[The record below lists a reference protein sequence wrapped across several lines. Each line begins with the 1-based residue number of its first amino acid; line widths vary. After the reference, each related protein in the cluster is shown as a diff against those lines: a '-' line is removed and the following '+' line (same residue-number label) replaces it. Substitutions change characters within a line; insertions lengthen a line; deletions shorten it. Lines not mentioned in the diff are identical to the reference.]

1 MDANKLTNFTK
12 VLHKNDRASEVLV
25 FDGQGNTSSISP
37 EDLVVGTATKLE
49 TPVQIDFQG
58 DIQGVLSFNGSEETP
73 VVSNIT
79 VKDNSH
85 NHTIDNVSGLRG
97 EIDSKVDV
105 ADYKDSD
112 VKLKYESNA
121 DTNAFTDSEKSK
133 LSTVETGAEVNTVNS
148 VLGQVGDVDLDT
160 DDIAEGLTN
169 QYFTTDRARNSIS
182 VSGDLSYSS
191 GVISFNE
198 TYSTP
203 SEVKTAYESNADTN
217 AFTDSE
223 KSKLS
228 TVETGAEVNTVNSV
242 NGYSGNVSLDKSDVG
257 LSSVTDDVQLKRDSN
272 LLDVP
277 NKSFA
282 RTNLGLAEVAAT
294 GNFADMSGEVTE
306 SQLSQ
311 ELAEKVNDTLP
322 YNLDATTAP
331 TANDDINAGW
341 KRGSL
346 WIDTT
351 SQKAYRCV
359 DNTSGAAVWVDT
371 SLSTSELATVALSGS
386 YNDLNNKPSNA
397 TETVSGFMSASDK
410 AKLDTVETGAEVN
423 TVNSVAGKT
432 GLVTLNTSDVSEG
445 ANQYFTTDRA
455 REAISVSGDLTY
467 SNGIISFNETYSTP
481 VDIKTAYESNTNTNT
496 FTDSEKSK
504 LSGIEAGAQVNEP
517 TNLGSSRTSVAYSV
531 SSSTGSN
538 TSLQAATTT
547 LAGVMTAADK
557 AKLDSVEEGAGVSNV
572 DSVNGQTGTVSLSTD
587 NIPEGNVNDYF
598 TIERARNSISVTGDL
613 TYSNGV
619 ISFNETYS
627 TPSEV
632 KTAYESNA
640 NTNAF
645 TDSEKSKLSGI
656 EAGAEVNDVEEAP
669 INGNQYAR
677 QDGGWT
683 TVDVE
688 EAPINGNQ
696 YARQDGGWT
705 ILSIPEGYTST
716 DFNTDFNSKSTD
728 DLSEGTTNLYYTN
741 ARASNAA
748 PVQTVSGKTGNV
760 SLTSSDVGLGS
771 VRNVSSY
778 SQAETNNLL
787 NGKLDVSADA
797 LGIDFVDTRAIAD
810 NPADIREQSF
820 SAAFKSNSSVDSPPV
835 TANSSYSHILRSN
848 GWRDGSGGFATE
860 LSLGSGGIAFRQGVS
875 NTAWGNWY
883 TFYHTGND
891 GPGSGLDADTIDGY
905 QAQDFAYP
913 NQPQIAN
920 ITLTGDF
927 A

>member
-1 MDANKLTNFTK
+1 MAANKLTNFTK
-12 VLHKNDRASEVLV
+12 VLHKTDRASEVLV

-37 EDLVVGTATKLE
+37 EDLVIGTATKLE
-49 TPVQIDFQG
+49 SPVQIDFQG

-85 NHTIDNVSGLRG
+85 NHTVDNVSGLRG
-97 EIDSKVDV
+97 EIDSKVDI

-169 QYFTTDRARNSIS
+169 QYFTTARARSSIG
-182 VSGDLSYSS
+182 VTGDLSYS
-191 GVISFNE
+191 GGIISFNE

-203 SEVKTAYESNADTN
+203 SELKTAYESNADTN

-228 TVETGAEVNTVNSV
+228 GIETGAEVNTVNSV
-242 NGYSGNVSLDKSDVG
+242 NGYSGNVNLDKSDVG

-331 TANDDINAGW
+331 TANDDVNAGW

-346 WIDTT
+346 WVDTT

-386 YNDLNNKPSNA
+386 YNDLNNKPSDA

-410 AKLDTVETGAEVN
+410 VKLDTVETGAEVN

-445 ANQYFTTDRA
+445 TNQYFTTARA
-455 REAISVSGDLTY
+455 RDALSVSGDLTY
-467 SNGIISFNETYSTP
+467 SNGVISFNETYSTP
-481 VDIKTAYESNTNTNT
+481 VDIKTAYESNTDTNA

-504 LSGIEAGAQVNEP
+504 LSGIEAGAEVNEP

-598 TIERARNSISVTGDL
+598 TITRARNSISVSGDL

-632 KTAYESNA
+632 KTAYESNT

-656 EAGAEVNDVEEAP
+656 ESGAEVNDVEEAP

-683 TVDVE
+683 T
-688 EAPINGNQ
+688 
-696 YARQDGGWT
+696 
-705 ILSIPEGYTST
+705 LSIPEGYTST

-728 DLSEGTTNLYYTN
+728 DLSEGATNLYYTD

-787 NGKLDVSADA
+787 NGKLDTTAKAADSDK
-797 LGIDFVDTRAIAD
+797 LDGIDSTQFLRSDSNDNHTRKVTFQTGD
-810 NPADIREQSF
+810 NGTFE
-820 SAAFKSNSSVDSPPV
+820 SNSV
-835 TANSSYSHILRSN
+835 A
-848 GWRDGSGGFATE
+848 GGGSGPLTRGLEIIASNSNDAMMTFHV
-860 LSLGSGGIAFRQGVS
+860 SGNYALHFGLDSSTRDLAVGGWS
-875 NTAWGNWY
+875 MGNNVYRVW
-883 TFYHTGND
+883 HAGND